1 MAHNTGH
8 KGSHQAAEHIVEWLD
23 DKLFPVLGPPPLGP
37 FDDADAPAPTSA
49 TCPFCGIRMSL
60 HRVERDGA
68 HTFLHC
74 PDPAVTVVAE
84 SGRAA

>member
-8 KGSHQAAEHIVEWLD
+8 TGSAAEHIVEWLD
-23 DKLFPVLGPPPLGP
+23 SRLLPILGPPPIGP
-37 FDDADAPAPTSA
+37 FDEADAPTPAIA
-49 TCPFCGIRMSL
+49 VCPLCGIRMSL
-60 HRVERDGA
+60 HRVEREGA
-68 HTFLHC
+68 HAYLHC